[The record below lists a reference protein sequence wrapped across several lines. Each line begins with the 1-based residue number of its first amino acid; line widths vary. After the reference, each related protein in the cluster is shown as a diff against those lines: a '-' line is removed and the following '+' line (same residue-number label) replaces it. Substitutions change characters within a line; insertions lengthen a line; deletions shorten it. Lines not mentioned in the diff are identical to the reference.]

1 MPLSRN
7 DCAQLLRVIEELL
20 QENDPSSLDFVLR
33 GRDYSDDPR
42 RSLLEFLQ
50 TVRRYYTERSGG
62 AYGSILDTVNHF
74 VRLEDGSPVRAI
86 SVTLSPVEQT
96 IFEAEEI
103 NLAEIPDRS
112 EFLRELETVT
122 DQIKREIDLPE
133 GEG

>member
-1 MPLSRN
+1 MPLNRN
-7 DCAQLLRVIEELL
+7 DCAQLLRKLEELL
-20 QENDPSSLDFVLR
+20 RENDPSSLDFVLG
-33 GRDYSDDPR
+33 GRNYADDPR

-50 TVRRYYTERSGG
+50 TIRRFYAERSGG

-74 VRLEDGSPVRAI
+74 VRLEDGSPVRGI

-112 EFLRELETVT
+112 AFLRELETVT
-122 DQIKREIDLPE
+122 DQIKREIDLSEDE
-133 GEG
+133 G